1 LREYKS
7 GERRSY
13 DPAMASVVEP
23 LKDADFADLAYYL
36 ARAK

>member
-7 GERRSY
+7 NERRSY

-23 LKDADFADLAYYL
+23 LKDEDFVDLAYYL
-36 ARAK
+36 ARVK

>member
-1 LREYKS
+1 VRH
-7 GERRSY
+7 GY

-23 LKDADFADLAYYL
+23 LQDQDLADLAYYM